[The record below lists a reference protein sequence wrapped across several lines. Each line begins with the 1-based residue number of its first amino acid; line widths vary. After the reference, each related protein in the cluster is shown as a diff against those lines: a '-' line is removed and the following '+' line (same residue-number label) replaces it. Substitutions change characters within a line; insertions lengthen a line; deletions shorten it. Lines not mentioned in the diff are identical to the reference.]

1 MSVTNNGEKD
11 KQKQNTMISQLS
23 IVLGFRFLF
32 NIQFSWE
39 INRELEYLSIRRHFH
54 TRATPFQHSKSVTST
69 HIRHFHTHPSL
80 PHATSTQIRHFNSN
94 SPLLYQ
100 STISNEIC
108 PCHTSLPHQAS
119 QKTWKAK
126 KKPKKCGFVWNW
138 RLFVKMTDF
147 CWSDGFMYKW
157 RISGIDEEWYLCGSD
172 VLKWRIL
179 KWRVLKWRMLK
190 WEIPV
195 NGMMAIFTYQNPRLD
210 IIRYQA
216 FLDDVTP
223 ETLRT
228 EFLDDFRSLPTTF
241 YHPVS
246 PQMFQ
251 DFIKRWGT
259 HIVKARD
266 QRSN

>member
-1 MSVTNNGEKD
+1 MRNKSWIRVPLNSTSLSHKSHSFPAF
-11 KQKQNTMISQLS
+11 KIRYFNTQRNLS
-23 IVLGFRFLF
+23 
-32 NIQFSWE
+32 
-39 INRELEYLSIRRHFH
+39 LSH
-54 TRATPFQHSKSVTST
+54 VTST
-69 HIRHFHTHPSL
+69 PSK
-80 PHATSTQIRHFNSN
+80 PKK
-94 SPLLYQ
+94 P
-100 STISNEIC
+100 EK
-108 PCHTSLPHQAS
+108 P
-119 QKTWKAK
+119 

-179 KWRVLKWRMLK
+179 KWRVLKWRLLK

-228 EFLDDFRSLPTTF
+228 EFLDDFRSLPTTY

>member
-126 KKPKKCGFVWNW
+126 KKNPKNADLCRTDGYLWKWPIFVDLMDLCTSDGFRVLTRNGICVEVTCWN
-138 RLFVKMTDF
+138 DGS
-147 CWSDGFMYKW
+147 WSDG
-157 RISGIDEEWYLCGSD
+157 C
-172 VLKWRIL
+172 
-179 KWRVLKWRMLK
+179 
-190 WEIPV
+190 
-195 NGMMAIFTYQNPRLD
+195 
-210 IIRYQA
+210 
-216 FLDDVTP
+216 
-223 ETLRT
+223 
-228 EFLDDFRSLPTTF
+228 
-241 YHPVS
+241 
-246 PQMFQ
+246 
-251 DFIKRWGT
+251 
-259 HIVKARD
+259 
-266 QRSN
+266 